1 LAHRPHR
8 TRERSAGRKYGAG
21 TKRWIDWAIIA
32 TMAVLAI
39 GVLLPFLWLFSM
51 SFRPVSDVYK
61 LPPTF
66 LPQLLGS
73 AQIARAVPAHLHK
86 LDADRAGANNVWHS
100 AYLA

>member
-39 GVLLPFLWLFSM
+39 GVLLP
-51 SFRPVSDVYK
+51 
-61 LPPTF
+61 TF

-73 AQIARAVPAHLHK
+73 AQIARAVPAHLHE
-86 LDADRAGANNVWHS
+86 LDADRAGANNDWHS
-100 AYLA
+100 AYLN